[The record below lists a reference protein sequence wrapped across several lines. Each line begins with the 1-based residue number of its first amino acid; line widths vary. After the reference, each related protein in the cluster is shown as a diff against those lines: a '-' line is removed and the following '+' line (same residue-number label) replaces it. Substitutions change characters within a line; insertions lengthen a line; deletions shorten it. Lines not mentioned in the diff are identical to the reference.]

1 MKHASV
7 LAREDIRTDKGLVV
21 ARKRELGLAI
31 AGARPS
37 LPAHWGRVLVR
48 WRGHKHTYWCRP
60 EDLKFENGG
69 AHLYVAVRAV
79 FDLYGD
85 KPALPEIQS
94 VSLPCYHYGENLR
107 FIRCSRRVS
116 QVELGERMRCHGCP
130 ARQST
135 ISHRERCRY
144 SPTGPFVE
152 AAAKALGLPPFVFFL
167 PLQSCQ
173 ALREG
178 IAALGGVR
186 THLCK
191 E

>member
-1 MKHASV
+1 MKHAAV
-7 LAREDIRTDKGLVV
+7 MARGEIHTDKGLVV
-21 ARKRELGLAI
+21 ARKGAKGQAL

-48 WRGHKHTYWCRP
+48 WSSHRHAYWCRP
-60 EDLKFENGG
+60 EDLVFSNGG
-69 AHLYVAVRAV
+69 AAAYVAVRLS
-79 FDLYGD
+79 FDLYGK
-85 KPALPEIQS
+85 KPALPEVLS
-94 VSLPCYHYGENLR
+94 VVLPRYHYGENLR
-107 FIRCSRRVS
+107 YIRQARRVS
-116 QVELGERMRCHGCP
+116 QVELGLRMAKTGCP

-152 AAAKALGLPPFVFFL
+152 AAAKALALPPFVFFL

-178 IAALGGVR
+178 LDALYGLS
-186 THLCK
+186 TSLCK